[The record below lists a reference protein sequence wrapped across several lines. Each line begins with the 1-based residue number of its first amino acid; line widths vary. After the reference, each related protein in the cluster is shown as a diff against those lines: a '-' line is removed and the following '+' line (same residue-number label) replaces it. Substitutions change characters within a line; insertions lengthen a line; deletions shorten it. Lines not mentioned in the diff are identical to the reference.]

1 MKAHEFVQEINA
13 PDELTIPEELYQRFT
28 SAGWQ
33 IVGEGRDQI
42 VLARPGSRSVLKI
55 VGSGSAARQ
64 QAVENYVKF
73 FRQHQRNPHFP
84 RIFSEKTLTWQGKKY
99 YAYTQEMLNSL
110 PSDEAV
116 LDYLEYAMG
125 ELEHDQEPDFSKI
138 PPGLTEQQIEGL
150 IYAVDE
156 LYGSGQEP
164 SGFDLS
170 NVANIMVRP
179 GTGQLV
185 LVDPYSDFAEL
196 DESQDPAAQR
206 TAQELVRELE
216 ADYDCIMVD
225 ARGHGWS
232 AAPESGYTNAEH
244 AADYA
249 ALIERLGLEKPALI
263 GHSMGGGV
271 AQIVSLVD
279 PGLKGAV
286 LYGSMSGDERR
297 NLERIRYWSG
307 GSRGQELFALSP
319 EVLRQASAW
328 TYLAELSVPYSVHH
342 GTQDAQVPPEWSWE
356 LCRRL
361 KALTPS
367 APVTGAPHARVTV
380 PCQALSLSPWM
391 P

>member
-1 MKAHEFVQEINA
+1 MRAQEFISEINA

-28 SAGWQ
+28 AAGWQ

-42 VLARPGSRSVLKI
+42 VLARPGARSVLKI

-64 QAVENYVKF
+64 QAVEDYVKF

-99 YAYTQEMLNSL
+99 YAYTQELLNSL

-150 IYAVDE
+150 IFAVDE
-156 LYGSGQEP
+156 LYGSGMEA

-196 DESQDPAAQR
+196 DESADPAAQR
-206 TAQELVRELE
+206 TAQELVRE
-216 ADYDCIMVD
+216 
-225 ARGHGWS
+225 
-232 AAPESGYTNAEH
+232 
-244 AADYA
+244 
-249 ALIERLGLEKPALI
+249 
-263 GHSMGGGV
+263 
-271 AQIVSLVD
+271 
-279 PGLKGAV
+279 
-286 LYGSMSGDERR
+286 
-297 NLERIRYWSG
+297 
-307 GSRGQELFALSP
+307 
-319 EVLRQASAW
+319 
-328 TYLAELSVPYSVHH
+328 
-342 GTQDAQVPPEWSWE
+342 
-356 LCRRL
+356 
-361 KALTPS
+361 
-367 APVTGAPHARVTV
+367 
-380 PCQALSLSPWM
+380 
-391 P
+391 

>member
-1 MKAHEFVQEINA
+1 MRAQEFISEINA

-33 IVGEGRDQI
+33 IAGEGRDQI
-42 VLARPGSRSVLKI
+42 VLARPGARSVLKI

-64 QAVENYVKF
+64 QAVEDYVKF

-99 YAYTQEMLNSL
+99 YAYTQELLNSL

-196 DESQDPAAQR
+196 NESVDPAAQR

-216 ADYDCIMVD
+216 AELAEFYDTT
-225 ARGHGWS
+225 RGTVP
-232 AAPESGYTNAEH
+232 AAYKDQVRRRIE
-244 AADYA
+244 
-249 ALIERLGLEKPALI
+249 AL
-263 GHSMGGGV
+263 
-271 AQIVSLVD
+271 
-279 PGLKGAV
+279 
-286 LYGSMSGDERR
+286 
-297 NLERIRYWSG
+297 N
-307 GSRGQELFALSP
+307 QEL
-319 EVLRQASAW
+319 
-328 TYLAELSVPYSVHH
+328 
-342 GTQDAQVPPEWSWE
+342 
-356 LCRRL
+356 
-361 KALTPS
+361 
-367 APVTGAPHARVTV
+367 
-380 PCQALSLSPWM
+380 QALGFKYAPTAPGRVAPMGTDRKSTRLNSSHVRTSRM
-391 P
+391 PSSA

>member
-1 MKAHEFVQEINA
+1 MRAQEFISEINA

-28 SAGWQ
+28 AAGWQ

-42 VLARPGSRSVLKI
+42 VLARPGARSVLKI

-64 QAVENYVKF
+64 QAVEDYVKF

-216 ADYDCIMVD
+216 AELAEFYDTT
-225 ARGHGWS
+225 RGTVP
-232 AAPESGYTNAEH
+232 AAYKDQVRRRIE
-244 AADYA
+244 
-249 ALIERLGLEKPALI
+249 AL
-263 GHSMGGGV
+263 
-271 AQIVSLVD
+271 
-279 PGLKGAV
+279 
-286 LYGSMSGDERR
+286 
-297 NLERIRYWSG
+297 N
-307 GSRGQELFALSP
+307 QEL
-319 EVLRQASAW
+319 
-328 TYLAELSVPYSVHH
+328 
-342 GTQDAQVPPEWSWE
+342 
-356 LCRRL
+356 
-361 KALTPS
+361 
-367 APVTGAPHARVTV
+367 
-380 PCQALSLSPWM
+380 QALGFKYAPTAPGRVAPM
-391 P
+391 GTPFVEGQQIGRAHV